1 MQSLLHQREK
11 QIFRCHQ
18 HAIQDLLSVVQA
30 YQMIPWAWNALR
42 SLQYNITPVL
52 LEYYS
57 RLSNDQILSIELPT
71 GIKNRQTCIE
81 DR

>member
-1 MQSLLHQREK
+1 MHQREK
-11 QIFRCHQ
+11 QIFHCHQ

-30 YQMIPWAWNALR
+30 YQMIPWAWNPR
-42 SLQYNITPVL
+42 SLRYNITPVL

-57 RLSNDQILSIELPT
+57 RLSNDQIFSIELPT
-71 GIKNRQTCIE
+71 SIKNRQTCIE